1 MSLRLKYG
9 HSQILLPTSSSSQ
22 HTIPSL
28 PTATSGH
35 SWSEALSQLHSPFAQ
50 LALSTSKSYQL
61 HPQNTSFPPGP
72 HRVRTATSLAWI
84 DHLYLT
90 PPYRWTGEF
99 CEWLFQWAKKSSA
112 GSWWRGPGA
121 HHTCVRGILG
131 PCRLLLAPA
140 GFSEPLQAP
149 RYTYHSAS
157 LLSLLA
163 LLAKRSGLEN
173 NELLLQEACEGWD
186 PCAFSKSCFM
196 ECSFC
201 PALLPRG

>member
-84 DHLYLT
+84 PASSRSLCFHPTTHEPGPT
-90 PPYRWTGEF
+90 PEPAPGGS
-99 CEWLFQWAKKSSA
+99 CPQQAWLRETMFLSGVPVPA
-112 GSWWRGPGA
+112 
-121 HHTCVRGILG
+121 C
-131 PCRLLLAPA
+131 PA
-140 GFSEPLQAP
+140 GQG
-149 RYTYHSAS
+149 
-157 LLSLLA
+157 LLHRRCCD
-163 LLAKRSGLEN
+163 RSPSTPARE
-173 NELLLQEACEGWD
+173 
-186 PCAFSKSCFM
+186 ST
-196 ECSFC
+196 SF
-201 PALLPRG
+201 